1 MKALFIR
8 CYGKLTADM
17 MIGALIDM
25 GVPTVYLKSKLSDAG
40 IACDF
45 IEKPN
50 PKAQISAHYFHI
62 PPRGSKPLLLKEADL
77 FKEWKQI
84 CDKGMPDWEDT
95 GWKVFSALTRG
106 ASDAVDEIAANVI
119 DLRRIGVSEE
129 NLISLYLFLACL
141 DYLEVESLF
150 VVPFSLKE
158 GNTES
163 ARATMEILTDAG
175 STVGEPIGAEDIH
188 PFAAAMLEGLS
199 AGFMPMDGRFLIDKT
214 AYGSASAEK
223 PTGDSTVAEY
233 LGYFQDRGESIFS
246 RHLKVFGMGAGLD
259 L

>member
-1 MKALFIR
+1 MKALFVR
-8 CYGKLTADM
+8 CYGKLTVDM
-17 MIGALIDM
+17 MIGGLIDM
-25 GVPTVYLKSKLSDAG
+25 GVPPVYLKSKLQDAG
-40 IACDF
+40 LTCDF

-62 PPRGSKPLLLKEADL
+62 PPFGEKPLLLKEADL
-77 FKEWKQI
+77 FKDWKQI
-84 CDKGMPDWEDT
+84 CEKGAPEWEDT

-106 ASDAVDEIAANVI
+106 ASDAVDEIAANII

-129 NLISLYLFLACL
+129 NLVSLYLFLSCL

-158 GNTES
+158 GKTES
-163 ARATMEILTDAG
+163 ARATVQILTDAG
-175 STVGEPIGAEDIH
+175 STVGEPIDPEDIH
-188 PFAAAMLEGLS
+188 PFAAALLEGLS
-199 AGFMPMDGRFLIDKT
+199 AGFMPMDGRFLADKT

-233 LGYFQDRGESIFS
+233 LGYFQDRGDSIFS
-246 RHLKVFGMGAGLD
+246 RHLKVFGMNAGLE

>member
-1 MKALFIR
+1 MKALFVR

-17 MIGALIDM
+17 MIGGLIDM
-25 GVPTVYLKSKLSDAG
+25 GVPPIYLKSKLQEAG
-40 IACDF
+40 LPHDF

-62 PPRGSKPLLLKEADL
+62 PPTGEKPLLLKERDI
-77 FKEWKQI
+77 FKDWKQI
-84 CDKGMPDWEDT
+84 CEKGAPDWEDT

-106 ASDAVDEIAANVI
+106 ASDAVDEIAANII

-129 NLISLYLFLACL
+129 NLVSLYLFLACL
-141 DYLEVESLF
+141 DYLQVESLF
-150 VVPFSLKE
+150 VVPFSIKQGKTE
-158 GNTES
+158 G
-163 ARATMEILTDAG
+163 ARATLQILTDAG
-175 STVGEPIGAEDIH
+175 STVGEPIDAEDIH

-199 AGFMPMDGRFLIDKT
+199 AGFLPMDGRFLADKT

-233 LGYFQDRGESIFS
+233 LGYFQDRGDSIFS
-246 RHLKVFGMGAGLD
+246 RHLKVFGMASGLD

>member
-1 MKALFIR
+1 MKALFVR
-8 CYGKLTADM
+8 CYGKLTVDM
-17 MIGALIDM
+17 MIGGLIDM
-25 GVPTVYLKSKLSDAG
+25 GVPPVYLKSKLQEAG
-40 IACDF
+40 LPHDF

-62 PPRGSKPLLLKEADL
+62 PPTGEKPLLLKEQDI
-77 FKEWKQI
+77 FKDWKQI
-84 CDKGMPDWEDT
+84 CEKGAPDWEDT

-129 NLISLYLFLACL
+129 NLVSLYLFLACL
-141 DYLEVESLF
+141 DYLQVESLF
-150 VVPFSLKE
+150 VVPFSIKPGKTE
-158 GNTES
+158 G
-163 ARATMEILTDAG
+163 ARATVQILTDAG
-175 STVGEPIGAEDIH
+175 STVGEPIDAEDIH
-188 PFAAAMLEGLS
+188 PFAAAMLEGLA
-199 AGFMPMDGRFLIDKT
+199 AGFLPMDGRFLADKT

-246 RHLKVFGMGAGLD
+246 RHLKVFGMASGLD